1 MEIRY
6 SQFQSA
12 LPTARSAAKLTS
24 RYEIDNSEIKTE
36 TINNKTQNNRQK
48 TLTKILDNSHS
59 LTISEKGL
67 PARDLLTLTRL
78 SQAENEAP
86 ENYQSNKAIKT
97 YNNIY
102 QQKNEPIQGDLIS
115 RIDRYV

>member
-12 LPTARSAAKLTS
+12 LPTARSAAKPTS

-48 TLTKILDNSHS
+48 TLTKILDNPHS
-59 LTISEKGL
+59 LTTYEK
-67 PARDLLTLTRL
+67 DLSSKHSLTLTR
-78 SQAENEAP
+78 SNQAENEAP
-86 ENYQSNKAIKT
+86 ANYQSNKAIKT

-102 QQKNEPIQGDLIS
+102 QQKDEPTQGDLIS
-115 RIDRYV
+115 RIDRFV